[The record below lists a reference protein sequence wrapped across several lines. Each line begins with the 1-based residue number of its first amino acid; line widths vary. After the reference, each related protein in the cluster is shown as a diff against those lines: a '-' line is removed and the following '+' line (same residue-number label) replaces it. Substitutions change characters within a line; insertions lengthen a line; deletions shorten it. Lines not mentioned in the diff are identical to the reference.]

1 MPAGRQHEHLCR
13 RVNGSWGACHVSSC
27 SWALVFLLKLAL
39 PGLLNSCS
47 APHASLCLSTLCVHV
62 TCCLP
67 LAHSGTHVS
76 LLPAVAAG
84 REGSHALCMQL
95 GPDDEPAYVPI
106 RRGDVTVHDE
116 RVAHGSG
123 PNLTDQWRKAY
134 VIAYR

>member
-1 MPAGRQHEHLCR
+1 MPAGHEHVCCK
-13 RVNGSWGACHVSSC
+13 VKGSWGACHVSSC
-27 SWALVFLLKLAL
+27 FWALVFLLTLAL
-39 PGLLNSCS
+39 LGFAEPLQGTTCLTLLLHPSCS
-47 APHASLCLSTLCVHV
+47 CHLLLAMVAAWQSCV
-62 TCCLP
+62 P
-67 LAHSGTHVS
+67 A
-76 LLPAVAAG
+76 PAVTVG

-106 RRGDVTVHDE
+106 RRGDITVHDE

>member
-1 MPAGRQHEHLCR
+1 MSRSAR
-13 RVNGSWGACHVSSC
+13 
-27 SWALVFLLKLAL
+27 LV
-39 PGLLNSCS
+39 LLNPFR
-47 APHASLCLSTLCVHV
+47 ALHALLCICTLRGHV

-67 LAHSGTHVS
+67 MSQPWHSC
-76 LLPAVAAG
+76 LPAPAVTSG
-84 REGSHALCMQL
+84 REGSHALCMKL